1 LLDEPFIGQDRRN
14 VLWMVSRLREVV
26 AAGGTAVLV
35 THDIPLAA
43 ALADRVLYLDRG
55 VYLLGPPD
63 EVFGRLR
70 DLGETAFTPEAW
82 S

>member
-1 LLDEPFIGQDRRN
+1 
-14 VLWMVSRLREVV
+14 
-26 AAGGTAVLV
+26 V